1 MNPATDAV
9 WSEEGTTPDAIEAA
23 LRELVKQRHS
33 ENGSFVPAR
42 ALNMIAFVDSAFSG
56 EIANRLRGV
65 GRYHASRTIVFSY
78 EPDRTRL
85 DARAIVT
92 ADSEPG
98 EGELGLLRE
107 TVIVEIGER
116 HLDDLVTIAD
126 PLVVTDLATLLWSP
140 HGHEEAVNTLLEL
153 SQAVLVDS
161 VEDPSYRDAVR
172 RACELGERAYVVD
185 LAWLRSTP
193 WRERLASAFDP
204 PAMRAE
210 LRQVESIAV
219 RHHRESTAAALLMV
233 GWLASRLG
241 WEMRP
246 LKSNGRTLAGS
257 AVAGTSTTAG
267 ALTGDTMT
275 ETSTTVG
282 GEHGDREL
290 GHRNTVDIAARMLD
304 PDIAGR
310 MLDPDIA
317 ARMLDPDIAE
327 RTIAIRLEQA
337 PELEVR
343 GLQSVAISTSSG
355 RRLGL
360 QRGEGGLRARSRDE
374 HGREREW
381 TILGASRGE
390 GGILGEGIR
399 QALLRDPTYQPALQA
414 AATMTP

>member
-1 MNPATDAV
+1 MTSTSDAV
-9 WSEEGTTPDAIEAA
+9 WSEQGTTPDAIEAA
-23 LRELVKQRHS
+23 LRGLVNQRHS
-33 ENGSFVPAR
+33 ENGAFAPAR

-65 GRYHASRTIVFSY
+65 GRYHASRMIVFSY

-92 ADSEPG
+92 ADHEPG

-140 HGHEEAVNTLLEL
+140 HGHQEAVDTLLEL

-161 VEDPSYRDAVR
+161 VEDPSFGDAVR
-172 RACELGERAYVVD
+172 RACELGRRAYVVD

-210 LRQVESIAV
+210 LARVESVTV
-219 RHHRESTAAALLMV
+219 RHHRESTVAALLMV

-241 WEMRP
+241 WEMQP
-246 LKSNGRTLAGS
+246 LRANGRSLAG
-257 AVAGTSTTAG
+257 VATAKTDSSIGGSG
-267 ALTGDTMT
+267 APV
-275 ETSTTVG
+275 ETAN
-282 GEHGDREL
+282 L
-290 GHRNTVDIAARMLD
+290 KAAD
-304 PDIAGR
+304 FETADVEG
-310 MLDPDIA
+310 
-317 ARMLDPDIAE
+317 
-327 RTIAIRLEQA
+327 RTISIRLEQA
-337 PELEVR
+337 PELDVR

-360 QRGEGGLRARSRDE
+360 RRGEGGLRARSRDE

-399 QALLRDPTYQPALQA
+399 QALLRDPTYGPALQA
-414 AATMTP
+414 AEKMTP

>member
-1 MNPATDAV
+1 MSSTSDAV

-65 GRYHASRTIVFSY
+65 GRYHASRMIVFSY
-78 EPDRTRL
+78 EPERTRL

-92 ADSEPG
+92 AEREPG

-161 VEDPSYRDAVR
+161 VEDPSYSDAVR

-210 LRQVESIAV
+210 LDQVESIAV

-241 WEMRP
+241 WQTRP
-246 LKSNGRTLAGS
+246 LRRGS
-257 AVAGTSTTAG
+257 Q
-267 ALTGDTMT
+267 ALTGIATANAGTAANRDGTPA
-275 ETSTTVG
+275 ETADA
-282 GEHGDREL
+282 E
-290 GHRNTVDIAARMLD
+290 ARA
-304 PDIAGR
+304 IS
-310 MLDPDIA
+310 
-317 ARMLDPDIAE
+317 
-327 RTIAIRLEQA
+327 IRLEQA
-337 PELEVR
+337 PELDVR
-343 GLQSVAISTSSG
+343 GLQSVAIATSSG

-360 QRGEGGLRARSRDE
+360 RRGEGGLRARSRDE
-374 HGREREW
+374 RGREREW

-399 QALLRDPTYQPALQA
+399 QALLRDPTYGPALRA
-414 AATMTP
+414 AETMTP